1 MLQDQD
7 GFTSSGDQSSV
18 FVQQGL
24 EWLPGCSH
32 SGRTQI
38 LFQPGWSCW
47 QPAQHR
53 VSTGL
58 LLCHSG
64 VSISAVPNPAH
75 STHQTLHEEKQNYF
89 NKGGG
94 SPMPREN
101 HPKCFFFYLLI
112 TASLQ
117 SLSTLFEDIESP
129 SNGKKLYVKVFVQEQ
144 KGIKIHHI

>member
-1 MLQDQD
+1 MLQCYDC
-7 GFTSSGDQSSV
+7 FTLSGDQSSV
-18 FVQQGL
+18 FVQQEL
-24 EWLPGCSH
+24 EWPPGYSH
-32 SGRTQI
+32 SGRRQI

-64 VSISAVPNPAH
+64 VSISAVPNPTH
-75 STHQTLHEEKQNYF
+75 STHQEEKQNYF
-89 NKGGG
+89 NKGEG

-101 HPKCFFFYLLI
+101 HPKCFPSYLLI
-112 TASLQ
+112 TESLQ
-117 SLSTLFEDIESP
+117 SLCTLFEDIESP
-129 SNGKKLYVKVFVQEQ
+129 SNGKKLYVQVLVQEQ